1 MFNESTDIDIASS
14 IGEASRMVVVD
25 EELARVEESPVI
37 PETESYVPDWMQSWA
52 TRDVA
57 NKKAELADEELE
69 VQTQKAELADDER
82 KVQTQKAELS
92 DKWAAIRAN
101 MLSEEWSKI
110 TQLENR
116 CQELC
121 RANTYMKDVIK
132 KNEEAIETAHTVMK
146 EFNTKYEETLEL
158 SKALLAT
165 NNKLLLTNKKYEVAR
180 ATLKL
185 FILLLLLWIYAP
197 RLVT

>member
-1 MFNESTDIDIASS
+1 
-14 IGEASRMVVVD
+14 MVVVD
-25 EELARVEESPVI
+25 EELARVAESPVI
-37 PETESYVPDWMQSWA
+37 PEAESYVSGKMQSWA

-69 VQTQKAELADDER
+69 VQTQKAER
-82 KVQTQKAELS
+82 S

-132 KNEEAIETAHTVMK
+132 KNEETFEAANTVMK
-146 EFNTKYEETLEL
+146 EFKTKYEETLEV

-165 NNKLLLTNKKYEVAR
+165 NNKLLATDKKYEETFEETLEASKVRLATNDKLLAINKKYEEAL
-180 ATLKL
+180 ATLC
-185 FILLLLLWIYAP
+185 ILLCVLLFVIVDMCTA
-197 RLVT
+197 TCNTIT